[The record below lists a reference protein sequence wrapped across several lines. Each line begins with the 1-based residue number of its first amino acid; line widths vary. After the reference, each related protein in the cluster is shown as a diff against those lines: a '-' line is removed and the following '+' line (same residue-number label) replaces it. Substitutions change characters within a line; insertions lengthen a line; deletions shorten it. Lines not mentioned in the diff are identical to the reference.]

1 MNESS
6 SRKRR
11 YASAIRAEGAEATR
25 AAILQAARSLFAR
38 RGIDKVTIAQ
48 IGEKAG
54 VAASTIYALYKS
66 KDGIL
71 RELMKAS
78 LFGARYQSAHSL
90 LEGVS
95 DPVRMIE
102 LTAHV
107 ARAIYESESA
117 DLGLLRGASSFSPA
131 LKKLER
137 EFETMRYDMQEERLR
152 LLFAQ
157 SRNKRGLDFEEARR
171 ILWMFTSRDV
181 FRMLVQEGAWT
192 AEQYQGWL
200 ARTLLDALVAQ
211 PPASRPQ
218 AKAGAP
224 GPT

>member
-1 MNESS
+1 
-6 SRKRR
+6 
-11 YASAIRAEGAEATR
+11 
-25 AAILQAARSLFAR
+25 LLFAR
-38 RGIDKVTIAQ
+38 RGIDKVTIAE
-48 IGEKAG
+48 IGAKAG

-78 LFGARYQSAHSL
+78 LFGSKYQSAQSVMA
-90 LEGVS
+90 GVR
-95 DPVRMIE
+95 DPVRLIE

-117 DLGLLRGASSFSPA
+117 DLGLLRGSSSFSPA

-137 EFETMRYDMQEERLR
+137 EFEDMRYDMQEERLR

-157 SRNKRGLDFEEARR
+157 SKNRKGLVFEEARR

-181 FRMLVQEGAWT
+181 FRMLVHEGGWT
-192 AEQYQGWL
+192 PDQYQQWL
-200 ARTLLDALVAQ
+200 ACTLLDALVA
-211 PPASRPQ
+211 
-218 AKAGAP
+218 
-224 GPT
+224 